1 MTGPKRLRFLFSARE
16 NYPAYR
22 VDITDLF
29 SRGIAARGHEIDWV
43 MQSDTPSQSR
53 LLRIAENERVFLGSS
68 AKGKGITSRL
78 LNSWWVFLN
87 DLRLA
92 RLVLTGRY
100 DFVQVRDK
108 FFAALLA
115 LSVAKIKKVPF
126 FYWMSFPYPEA
137 DLNRV
142 REDATNLTVFWKIA
156 YLLRGRMT
164 ALALYKVILP
174 FADHVFV
181 QSQKM
186 LEAVA
191 SKGIPPTKMTPVPMG
206 ILLSRIS
213 SDEIRPS
220 DDARLDGKRPIV
232 YVGTLVAERKIEF
245 LFHVMKLLLDK
256 HPDALLVLV
265 GGADETQ
272 MRHLAEEAE
281 RAGVANTVLF
291 TGFLPME
298 QAWGYIRAA
307 DVCVSYIRPHPILD
321 VGTPTKVLEYL
332 AWNRPVVANDHPDQ
346 VQVLQA
352 SGAGIAVQSSPKP
365 FAEAIERLLSD
376 RALAEGMAQR
386 GREYVSSNRSYV
398 ALTDMVEQH
407 YYAILGRREL
417 KAASCG

>member
-1 MTGPKRLRFLFSARE
+1 MTRHDRLRFLFAARE

-22 VDITDLF
+22 VDLTDLF
-29 SRGIAARGHEIDWV
+29 SRGMANRGHRIDWV
-43 MQSDTPSQSR
+43 MQSDTPSPSR
-53 LLRIAENERVFLGSS
+53 LISISENERVFLGSS
-68 AKGKGITSRL
+68 AKGKGITGRL
-78 LNSWWVFLN
+78 LNTLWVFLN
-87 DLRLA
+87 DLRIA
-92 RLVLTGRY
+92 WLVLTGRY

-115 LSVAKIKKVPF
+115 MSVAKIKRVPF

-137 DLNRV
+137 DLNRA
-142 REDATNLTVFWKIA
+142 REEAANLSVYKRMA
-156 YLLRGRMT
+156 YSLRGHMT
-164 ALALYKVILP
+164 SLALYKVILP